1 MSIYEE
7 KSNKRKQVD
16 EELESPYD
24 TVSQQLATQLDLRDS
39 VIYLNDDIGENTL
52 VDLMIRVRAI
62 LNNRT
67 SDTRNEPINLIINSN
82 GGDVYEMLGIIDYI
96 ESLSV
101 PVNTI
106 CRGRA
111 FSAAA
116 VILACGT
123 GTRMASKRSCVMF
136 HESISFMDGIKIS
149 DMSAYINNLNSL
161 ENDVCNLLASKSNKN
176 ADWWKQQQKTDLFLS
191 AEQLKQYGIIDEII

>member
-7 KSNKRKQVD
+7 KSSKRKQID

-101 PVNTI
+101 PINTI

-123 GTRMASKRSCVMF
+123 GIRMASKRSCVMF

-176 ADWWKQQQKTDLFLS
+176 ADWWKQQQRTDLFLS

>member
-7 KSNKRKQVD
+7 KSNKRKQID

-123 GTRMASKRSCVMF
+123 GIRMASKRSCVMF

-176 ADWWKQQQKTDLFLS
+176 ADWWKQQQRTDLFLS

>member
-7 KSNKRKQVD
+7 KSSKRKQID
-16 EELESPYD
+16 EELESPYE

-101 PVNTI
+101 PINTI

>member
-7 KSNKRKQVD
+7 KSNKRKQAD

-67 SDTRNEPINLIINSN
+67 SDTRNESINLIINSN

>member
-7 KSNKRKQVD
+7 KSSKRKQVD
-16 EELESPYD
+16 EEIESPYE

-123 GTRMASKRSCVMF
+123 GIRMASKRSCVMF

>member
-7 KSNKRKQVD
+7 KSNKRQII
-16 EELESPYD
+16 EESLESPYE
-24 TVSQQLATQLDLRDS
+24 TVSQQLATQLDLQDS
-39 VIYLNDDIGENTL
+39 VVYLNDDITENTL

-62 LNNRT
+62 LNNRN
-67 SDTRNEPINLIINSN
+67 DDNRKEAINLIINSN

-136 HESISFMDGIKIS
+136 HEAISFADGIKVS
-149 DMSAYINNLNSL
+149 DMTAYLNNLKSL
-161 ENDVCNLLASKSNKN
+161 ENDVCDLLASKSNKN
-176 ADWWKQQQKTDLFLS
+176 ADWWRQQQKTDLFLS
-191 AEQLKQYGIIDEII
+191 ANQLKEYGIIDVII

>member
-7 KSNKRKQVD
+7 KSSKRKQID
-16 EELESPYD
+16 EELESPYE
-24 TVSQQLATQLDLRDS
+24 TVSQQLATQLDLHDS

-101 PVNTI
+101 PINTI

-123 GTRMASKRSCVMF
+123 GVRMASKRSCVMF

>member
-7 KSNKRKQVD
+7 KSNKRQII
-16 EELESPYD
+16 EESLESLYE
-24 TVSQQLATQLDLRDS
+24 TVSQQLATQLDLQDS
-39 VIYLNDDIGENTL
+39 VVYLNDDITENTL

-62 LNNRT
+62 LNNRN
-67 SDTRNEPINLIINSN
+67 DNNRKDPINLIINSN

-136 HESISFMDGIKIS
+136 HEAISFADGIKVS
-149 DMSAYINNLNSL
+149 DMTAYINNLKSL
-161 ENDVCNLLASKSNKN
+161 ESDVCDLLASKSNKN

-191 AEQLKQYGIIDEII
+191 ANQLKEYGIIDAII